1 MEGRGGH
8 ETVTTQACAACGGE
22 RERESEGRSIAPP
35 FRRVILAFACV
46 YLIWGST
53 YLAIRIAIETLPP
66 FLMAGTRFLI
76 AGAVLWLGSRM
87 RGAKPPTRAHWRSTA
102 IVGALLFLGG
112 NGALVMG
119 EERVPSGLAALLLSI
134 IPLWMVLLGST
145 EHKIAKLGPR
155 VFVGLFLGLAGIGL
169 LVGPNELLGHGRV
182 DPVGAAILLVGS
194 LSWAGGS
201 LYSRRAFLPQST
213 LLAASMEMIAG
224 GSFLI
229 VAGLVLGEARALEI
243 TNVSLRSALGLVY
256 LITFGSLLGFTSYNW
271 LLTHST
277 PARVSTYAYV
287 NPVVAVF
294 LGWIIAEEPLTL
306 RTVLAT
312 AVIVSAVAL
321 MITHRARP
329 AKAKEM
335 KVVVEEEAP
344 TVVPCD

>member
-1 MEGRGGH
+1 MAPAPRG
-8 ETVTTQACAACGGE
+8 
-22 RERESEGRSIAPP
+22 
-35 FRRVILAFACV
+35 RVILAFASV

-66 FLMAGTRFLI
+66 FLMAGTRFLV
-76 AGAVLWLGSRM
+76 AGFMLYLVVRM
-87 RGAKPPTRAHWRSTA
+87 RTAEGLTRVHWRSTA

-145 EHKIAKLGPR
+145 EHKGVKLGPR
-155 VFVGLFLGLAGIGL
+155 VFAGLVLGLAGIAL
-169 LVGPNELLGHGRV
+169 LVGPSELLGHGQV
-182 DPVGAAILLVGS
+182 DPIGAAILLVGS

-201 LYSRRAFLPQST
+201 VYSRRAALPKST
-213 LLAASMEMIAG
+213 LLAASMEMLAG
-224 GSFLI
+224 GALLI
-229 VAGLVLGEARALEI
+229 AAGLALGEGHSLDM

-277 PARVSTYAYV
+277 PARVSTYGYV

-294 LGWIIAEEPLTL
+294 LGWIVAGEPVTL

-312 AVIVSAVAL
+312 AVVVSAVAL
-321 MITHRARP
+321 IITHRARP
-329 AKAKEM
+329 AKVEEAKALA
-335 KVVVEEEAP
+335 EEEAP
-344 TVVPCD
+344 SIVPFD

>member
-1 MEGRGGH
+1 M
-8 ETVTTQACAACGGE
+8 TTQIGAAYSVK
-22 RERESEGRSIAPP
+22 RQHASVGRSVTPP
-35 FRRVILAFACV
+35 SREKVILAFASV
-46 YLIWGST
+46 YVIWGST

-76 AGAVLWLGSRM
+76 AGAVLYLGSRM
-87 RGAKPPTRAHWRSTA
+87 RGAEPPTRVHWRSTA

-145 EHKIAKLGPR
+145 EHKGVKLGPR
-155 VFVGLFLGLAGIGL
+155 VLAGLFLGLAGIAL
-169 LVGPNELLGHGRV
+169 LVGRSDLLGHGRV
-182 DPVGAAILLVGS
+182 DPLGAAILLVGS

-201 LYSRRAFLPQST
+201 LYSRRALLPKST

-224 GSFLI
+224 GWLLI
-229 VAGLVLGEARALEI
+229 VAGLARGEARALDM
-243 TNVSLRSALGLVY
+243 TNASLRSALGLVY

-294 LGWIIAEEPLTL
+294 LGWIIAGEPVTL

-321 MITHRARP
+321 IITHRARP
-329 AKAKEM
+329 AKAEEM
-335 KVVVEEEAP
+335 KAATEEEAP

>member
-1 MEGRGGH
+1 M
-8 ETVTTQACAACGGE
+8 
-22 RERESEGRSIAPP
+22 GRSMTPLP
-35 FRRVILAFACV
+35 GGRVILAFASV

-66 FLMAGTRFLI
+66 LLMAGTRFLI
-76 AGAVLWLGSRM
+76 AGAVLYLVSRM
-87 RGAKPPTRAHWRSTA
+87 RASQSPTRVHWRSA
-102 IVGALLFLGG
+102 AVVGALLFLGG

-145 EHKIAKLGPR
+145 EHKGVKLGPR
-155 VFVGLFLGLAGIGL
+155 ILAGLLLGLAGIAL
-169 LVGPNELLGHGRV
+169 LVGPSELLGHGGV

-201 LYSRRAFLPQST
+201 LYSRRATLPKST
-213 LLAASMEMIAG
+213 LLAASMEMLAG
-224 GSFLI
+224 GALLI
-229 VAGLVLGEARALEI
+229 VAGLALREGRGLDM
-243 TNVSLRSALGLVY
+243 TNVSLGSVLALMY

-271 LLTHST
+271 LLSHST

-294 LGWIIAEEPLTL
+294 LGWIVAREPVTL

-321 MITHRARP
+321 IITHRARP
-329 AKAKEM
+329 ARAEEAK
-335 KVVVEEEAP
+335 VLAEEEAP

>member
-1 MEGRGGH
+1 M
-8 ETVTTQACAACGGE
+8 
-22 RERESEGRSIAPP
+22 
-35 FRRVILAFACV
+35 LAFASV
-46 YLIWGST
+46 YVIWGST

-66 FLMAGTRFLI
+66 LLMAGTRFLI
-76 AGAVLWLGSRM
+76 AGAVLYLGSRM
-87 RGAKPPTRAHWRSTA
+87 RGAKPPTPAHWRSTA

-119 EERVPSGLAALLLSI
+119 EERVPSGLAALLLST

-145 EHKIAKLGPR
+145 EHKNAKLGPR
-155 VFVGLFLGLAGIGL
+155 VLAGLFLGLAGIAL
-169 LVGPNELLGHGRV
+169 LLGPNELLGHGRV

-201 LYSRRAFLPQST
+201 LYSRRSVLPQST

-224 GSFLI
+224 GLFLT
-229 VAGLVLGEARALEI
+229 VAGLALGEARDLGM
-243 TNVSLRSALGLVY
+243 TNVSLRSALGVAY

-294 LGWIIAEEPLTL
+294 LGWTIAREPLTL

-312 AVIVSAVAL
+312 SVIVSAVAL
-321 MITHRARP
+321 IILHRARP
-329 AKAKEM
+329 AKAEEM
-335 KVVVEEEAP
+335 KVAAEEQA
-344 TVVPCD
+344 TAVVPCD

>member
-1 MEGRGGH
+1 MQGATRNTRG
-8 ETVTTQACAACGGE
+8 VD
-22 RERESEGRSIAPP
+22 RSVLSPSN
-35 FRRVILAFACV
+35 RVVLAFASI

-66 FLMAGTRFLI
+66 LLMAGTRFLI
-76 AGAVLWLGSRM
+76 AGAVLYLGSRM
-87 RGAKPPTRAHWRSTA
+87 RDAQPPTPGHWRSTA

-119 EERVPSGLAALLLSI
+119 EKRVPSGLAALLMSI
-134 IPLWMVLLGST
+134 IPLWMIMLGST
-145 EHKIAKLGPR
+145 EHKSAKLGRR
-155 VFVGLFLGLAGIGL
+155 VFVGLFLGLAGIAL

-182 DPVGAAILLVGS
+182 DTLGAAILLVGS

-201 LYSRRAFLPQST
+201 LYSRRSLLPQST

-224 GSFLI
+224 GFLLT
-229 VAGLVLGEARALEI
+229 VAGLALGEAPTFRI
-243 TNVSLRSALGLVY
+243 SNVSLRSELAMAY
-256 LITFGSLLGFTSYNW
+256 LITFGSLLGFTAYNW

-294 LGWIIAEEPLTL
+294 LGWMIAREPVTL

-321 MITHRARP
+321 IISHRARP
-329 AKAKEM
+329 AKGEEM
-335 KVVVEEEAP
+335 KVITEAQAP
-344 TVVPCD
+344 TVVPFD

>member
-1 MEGRGGH
+1 MATRGQ
-8 ETVTTQACAACGGE
+8 ETYSAEDE
-22 RERESEGRSIAPP
+22 RIGRSIVTPS
-35 FRRVILAFACV
+35 RRKIILAFASI

-53 YLAIRIAIETLPP
+53 YLSIRIAIETLPP

-76 AGAVLWLGSRM
+76 AGVVLYVGSRG
-87 RGAKPPTRAHWRSTA
+87 RGAEPPTRVHWRSTV

-145 EHKIAKLGPR
+145 EHKGVKLGPR
-155 VFVGLFLGLAGIGL
+155 VFTGLLLGLVGIAL
-169 LVGPNELLGHGRV
+169 LVGPSELLGHGRV
-182 DPVGAAILLVGS
+182 DPTGAAILLVGS

-201 LYSRRAFLPQST
+201 LYSRRSSLPKST
-213 LLAASMEMIAG
+213 LLAASMEMLAG
-224 GSFLI
+224 GSLLI
-229 VAGLVLGEARALEI
+229 VAGLALGEVRGLDMG
-243 TNVSLRSALGLVY
+243 NVSLRSALGLVY

-277 PARVSTYAYV
+277 PAQVSTYAYV

-294 LGWIIAEEPLTL
+294 LGWIIAREPVTL
-306 RTVLAT
+306 RTALAT

-321 MITHRARP
+321 IITHRARP
-329 AKAKEM
+329 VAGEEARVAEA
-335 KVVVEEEAP
+335 EEAP